1 MQITYDPEVDAMYI
15 KFSNNPKTKQQEV
28 NEDVIFDLDEDNN
41 IIGLEIL
48 DVTRNY
54 GQQVLEFSFSLLGD
68 LTKQEYYEYTAE
80 EAAKILRVN
89 KETVLRKIRLGH
101 LKASRIGRSYR
112 IPKSEL
118 NKIMV
123 P

>member
-1 MQITYDPEVDAMYI
+1 MRITYDSEVDAMYI
-15 KFSNNPKTKQQEV
+15 KFSNTPVAKQQEI
-28 NEDVIFDLDEDNN
+28 NEDVISDLDKDNN
-41 IIGLEIL
+41 IIGLELL

-54 GQQVLEFSFSLLGD
+54 GQQVLDFRFSLLGD
-68 LTKQEYYEYTAE
+68 LSKQEYYEYTTE

-89 KETVLRKIRLGH
+89 KETVLRKIRLGD

-112 IPKSEL
+112 ISKSEL
-118 NKIMV
+118 NKIMA